1 MPKHLIKL
9 NTARNCLRYI
19 IRAYKIPEIHIPYYI
34 CPSIKN
40 TLKKEFCKISY
51 YHIDQ
56 HFMPVGKF
64 KFDDFILYPNYFG
77 ICTKNVKILAKKYT
91 NLIVDNAHAFFAEP
105 MGLASFSSLRKF
117 FQPHYGV
124 NDGAY
129 LHTEKVLD
137 FPFKTAPDYEVD
149 ESMDYEK
156 IVKNELR
163 LDAQPLMYMSK
174 TTEKVM
180 STVNF
185 EQEKTWRL
193 NNFTQYAQR
202 FGTKNELGFRL
213 EDGEIPFVYPY
224 YTQDERVGYDLE
236 KQGLLI
242 YRYWEGLPKTF
253 DEYQFYKYL
262 IPVPLF

>member
-1 MPKHLIKL
+1 MTKHLVKL
-9 NTARNCLRYI
+9 NSARNCLRYL

-40 TLKKEFCKISY
+40 VLKKEFCKISY

-77 ICTKNVKILAKKYT
+77 ICTKNVRILSKKYT
-91 NLIVDNAHAFFAEP
+91 NLIVDNAHAFYAEP
-105 MGLASFSSLRKF
+105 MGIASFSSLRKF
-117 FQPHYGV
+117 FQTHYGV

-129 LHTEKVLD
+129 LYTEKVLD
-137 FPFKTAPDYEVD
+137 FPFKTAPNYEID
-149 ESMDYEK
+149 ENM
-156 IVKNELR
+156 VKNEHR
-163 LDAQPLMYMSK
+163 LDEQPLMYMSK
-174 TTEKVM
+174 TTEKIM
-180 STVNF
+180 SIVNI

-193 NNFTQYAQR
+193 NNFNQYSQQFDA
-202 FGTKNELGFRL
+202 KNELGFRL
-213 EDGEIPFVYPY
+213 EDGEVPFVYPY
-224 YTQDERVGYDLE
+224 YTQDEKVGYELE

-242 YRYWEGLPKTF
+242 YRYWEGLPKIF